1 MTRRTGKL
9 SEPVLYGA
17 IRTPWGRLWMAA
29 SEKGVVGISF
39 RAQSAGKLAEGLLRR
54 SAVHF
59 RRDAAA
65 LKPYEQAIS
74 AFLSGRAAGLDL
86 PADLRGE
93 SAFARRVYDA
103 ARQIPPGETRSYG
116 EIAERVGGRQFAR
129 AVGQALAA
137 NPVPILIPCHRVVG
151 GDGTLGG
158 FSAGLG
164 WKRRLLALE
173 RGQTVLQ
180 VSA

>member
-1 MTRRTGKL
+1 MARRKVEA
-9 SEPVLYGA
+9 SEPVTYGA
-17 IRTPWGRLWMAA
+17 IRTPWGRLWIAV

-54 SAVHF
+54 SRVQF
-59 RRDAAA
+59 RRDAKA
-65 LKPYEQAIS
+65 LRPYEQAIS
-74 AFLSGRAAGLDL
+74 AFLAGNSPDLEL

-93 SAFARRVYDA
+93 SAFARRVYEV
-103 ARQIPPGETRSYG
+103 ARRIPPGETRSYG
-116 EIAERVGGRQFAR
+116 EIADRVGGRQFAR

-137 NPVPILIPCHRVVG
+137 NPVPILIPCHRVVA
-151 GDGTLGG
+151 GDGSLGG